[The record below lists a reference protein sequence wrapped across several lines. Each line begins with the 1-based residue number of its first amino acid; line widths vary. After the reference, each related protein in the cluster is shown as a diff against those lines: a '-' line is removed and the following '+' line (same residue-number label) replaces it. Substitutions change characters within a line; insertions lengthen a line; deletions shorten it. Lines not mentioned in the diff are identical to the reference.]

1 MSDSVSTQPQDGP
14 PEISV
19 VVPLHNE
26 QETLVEL
33 YRRLS
38 LALRSLGMTYE
49 IVLVNDGSRDAT
61 PGMIARLQESDPT
74 LVALHLSRNFGHQAA
89 VTAGLDHARGLTVA
103 IMDGDLQDPPELLP
117 ELVALWRE
125 GYDVIYAVRQR
136 RQEGLLKRLGYF
148 AFYRL
153 MRALSDLEIPLDS
166 GDFCLMDRQVVEAL
180 KALPERL
187 RFVRGLRSFVGFRQ
201 VGLPYDRPARE
212 AGTSKYPLRRLIAL
226 AVDGLISFSS
236 RPLRMVTYLG
246 IASATAAAAMMV
258 WALVDAFSTR
268 SAPRGWAST
277 IIVVLFMGAIQLISL
292 GIIGEYIRM
301 IFLEAKRRPTYLVMK
316 PRPAPSRRTRP
327 KKRMAA
333 ESHLTLR
340 GPHRPRTTQPSPR
353 RNSNA

>member
-1 MSDSVSTQPQDGP
+1 MSDSVSTQSQDGP

-61 PGMIARLQESDPT
+61 PGMIARLQESDPA

-89 VTAGLDHARGLTVA
+89 VTAGLDHARGSTVA

-125 GYDVIYAVRQR
+125 GYDVVYAVRQR

-201 VGLPYDRPARE
+201 VGLLTTAPPVRPE
-212 AGTSKYPLRRLIAL
+212 PPSI
-226 AVDGLISFSS
+226 
-236 RPLRMVTYLG
+236 
-246 IASATAAAAMMV
+246 
-258 WALVDAFSTR
+258 R
-268 SAPRGWAST
+268 SAA
-277 IIVVLFMGAIQLISL
+277 
-292 GIIGEYIRM
+292 
-301 IFLEAKRRPTYLVMK
+301 
-316 PRPAPSRRTRP
+316 
-327 KKRMAA
+327 
-333 ESHLTLR
+333 
-340 GPHRPRTTQPSPR
+340 
-353 RNSNA
+353 